1 MWLKII
7 IIQENNKEVVN
18 IKSLIIEN
26 FENLSIIAL
35 TTQIEIKGS

>member
-7 IIQENNKEVVN
+7 IIPQNNKEVVN

-26 FENLSIIAL
+26 IENLSIIAL

>member
-7 IIQENNKEVVN
+7 IIPENNKEVVN
-18 IKSLIIEN
+18 IKSSIIEN

-35 TTQIEIKGS
+35 ITQIEIKGS

>member
-26 FENLSIIAL
+26 FESLSIIAL